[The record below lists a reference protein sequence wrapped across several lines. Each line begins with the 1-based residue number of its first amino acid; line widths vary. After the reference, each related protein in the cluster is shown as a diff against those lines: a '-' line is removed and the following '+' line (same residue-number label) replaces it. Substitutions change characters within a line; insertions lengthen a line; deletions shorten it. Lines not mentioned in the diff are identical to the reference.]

1 MSSII
6 KVDTIQNQSGANII
20 SESSN
25 TITVGASGDTVSV
38 PSGATFDASSGTT
51 KLSANV
57 GQLRF
62 MASTTSAT
70 NMAAQNTWYKST
82 WNEQLIDNF
91 NEFDPTTYRFT
102 ASENGTYLFNVSGSF
117 RLNNDQDVSYLSF
130 YKNGS
135 ISSDGDVYKIIMASA
150 SAEGYHTIAY
160 KVALVS
166 TDYIEV
172 YAKYGNSSGTNRGFN
187 SGAVGGEAMWT
198 GWRIG

>member
-25 TITVGASGDTVSV
+25 TITVGASGDTITV
-38 PSGATFDASSGTT
+38 PSGGTFDASSGTT
-51 KLSANV
+51 KLSPNV

-62 MASTTSAT
+62 MASTNSGTT
-70 NMAAQNTWYKST
+70 MASPNTWYKAV
-82 WNEQLIDNF
+82 WNQQLVDNF
-91 NEFDPTTYRFT
+91 NEFDPSTYRFT
-102 ASENGTYLFNVSGSF
+102 ASENGTYLFNCSGSF

-135 ISSDGDVYKIIMASA
+135 ISSNNDVYKIIMASPG
-150 SAEGYHTIAY
+150 AEGYHTIAY
-160 KVALVS
+160 KINLVA
-166 TDYIEV
+166 TDYIEI
-172 YAKYGNSSGTNRGFN
+172 YAKYGNTTATSRSFN
-187 SGAVGGEAMWT
+187 SGATTGEAMWT